1 MERCPT
7 CSTPLED
14 DGKCVTCVAAADGLL
29 PLTRSDY
36 ASVREM
42 KALLEADGLSP
53 QMERVPPAN
62 EREQM
67 QPVWNLY
74 VPGEEAERAHQVLG
88 GDWKSLLEGDAAL
101 EAALR
106 GSQGVDLDAGAEITC
121 PACGHAF
128 VPGGG
133 EVECPECGLGL
144 GAPG

>member
-7 CSTPLED
+7 CSTPLD
-14 DGKCVTCVAAADGLL
+14 HDGKCVSCAAAADGLVL
-29 PLTRSDY
+29 LTRFDY

-42 KALLEADGLSP
+42 MTLLEEDGLSP
-53 QMERVPPAN
+53 QMERVPPAH
-62 EREQM
+62 EQEQR

-88 GDWKSLLEGDAAL
+88 GDWRSLLENDAAI
-101 EAALR
+101 EAARR
-106 GSQGVDLDAGAEITC
+106 GSQGVDLDAGVEITC

-128 VPGGG
+128 VPTGG